1 MGLETGLSLRQTQRL
16 ALTPMLQAAIRLLQL
31 SRLELEQELLQQLV
45 ENPMLE
51 DEATVEGE
59 ERIEDRSKGED
70 GFEEGNENPLDE
82 RIEKSDLDWESYL
95 EGASD
100 SFVPTAYEA
109 KEAISLE
116 NILSQPRS
124 ISEHLLLQLYTST
137 DDEEVIRAGG
147 YVIGNLNENGY
158 LQVSMDEVAKENQV
172 SVEKAEEALSLIQ
185 SFDPLGIAARDLKE
199 CLLLQLESQM
209 QGEGLAAQVI
219 SHCMKELEDRKWNE
233 IAKKMNVS
241 LDAVKE
247 AIQQISKLDP
257 RPARSFAI
265 EDPQYII
272 PDVVIQKV
280 EDKFVIMLND
290 DGLPRLRISP
300 YYSRLLKEKRWD
312 TQETQGYIEEKMRQA
327 IWLIRSIEQRQRTL
341 YKVAES
347 LVKYQ
352 RRFFEEGIRFLRPL
366 TLKEVAEDISMH
378 ESTVSRVTTNK
389 FAHTPQGVFE
399 LKYFFHR
406 GLSSRNGESVSS
418 TNVKDQL
425 RKIIQDEGGEK
436 PISDQKLAQL
446 LRAQGVKISRRTVA
460 KYRTQLKIPSS
471 SRRKRF

>member
-1 MGLETGLSLRQTQRL
+1 
-16 ALTPMLQAAIRLLQL
+16 MLQAAIRLLQL
-31 SRLELEQELLQQLV
+31 SRLELEQELQQQLV
-45 ENPMLE
+45 ENPILE
-51 DEATVEGE
+51 EEATVDGE
-59 ERIEDRSKGED
+59 DRIDDRSKAED
-70 GFEEGNENPLDE
+70 GLEEGNENPLDE

-100 SFVPTAYEA
+100 SFVPTAYEP

-116 NILSQPRS
+116 NILSQARS
-124 ISEHLLLQLYTST
+124 ISEHLLLQLHTST
-137 DDEEVIRAGG
+137 DDEEVIRAGS

-185 SFDPLGIAARDLKE
+185 SFDPSGIAARDLKE

-209 QGEGLAAQVI
+209 QGESLAAQVI
-219 SHCMKELEDRKWNE
+219 NHCIKELEDRKWNE
-233 IAKKMNVS
+233 IAKKLNVS

-257 RPARSFAI
+257 RPGRSFAT

-312 TQETQGYIEEKMRQA
+312 SRETQGYIEEKMRQA

-341 YKVAES
+341 YKVSES
-347 LVKYQ
+347 LMKYQ

-418 TNVKDQL
+418 THVKEQL

-436 PISDQKLAQL
+436 PISDQRLAQL
-446 LRAQGVKISRRTVA
+446 LRARGVTISRRTVA